1 MVASST
7 SSSSAKS
14 KPSSLF
20 ADADG
25 SFARN
30 MKALSRLTPF
40 LWPVGDSK
48 TRFKITLMVIFL
60 LASVIAG
67 VYAPLLL
74 KGAVDR
80 LAGDASDSGV
90 ARAVALP
97 IGLILSYGFVR
108 MLASFFSEIRRFLF
122 ARVAQSAVRKI
133 ALSVFEH
140 LLELSL
146 AFHLDRRMG
155 GLSRVIERG
164 VKSIEFLLEF
174 MLFNILPTLLQI
186 GLVAIVLWGRFSLL
200 FVAITLLTIGSYIL
214 FTLFVTEWRL
224 QFRREMN
231 YADNDAH
238 GKAIDSL
245 INFETVKY
253 FGNEAHE
260 KQRLDSALKVYENA
274 AVKSLTSLSYVN
286 LGQSVIIALGLITI
300 LLIAG
305 KGVVD
310 GTLSIGDFVL
320 VNTYLLQLYLPLDFL
335 GFVYRQTRQSLT
347 DMDDLFSLTDETP
360 TISDR
365 SAATKLKTNSPEVI
379 FDKVSFSYGSSSDS
393 ARQILQDISFHI
405 PHGKRLAIVGP
416 SGSGKSTIARLL
428 YRFYDVQKG
437 TISISAYDLR
447 NLTQESLHANI
458 GVVPQDTVLFND
470 TIYYNILYGNP
481 HARAADVERAA
492 RMAHIHEFIMSLPE
506 AYQTAVGERGLK
518 LSGGEKQRVAIARTL
533 LKNPGILILDE
544 ATSALDSNTEQEI
557 QKNLKELMENRTTL
571 MIAHRLSTITDAE
584 EILVLFE
591 GKIVERGKH
600 SQLLKNGKLYAAM
613 WDRQQKEADEGLEA
627 MPPVKKSKEK

>member
-90 ARAVALP
+90 ARAVALQ

-379 FDKVSFSYGSSSDS
+379 FDKVSFSYG
-393 ARQILQDISFHI
+393 
-405 PHGKRLAIVGP
+405 
-416 SGSGKSTIARLL
+416 
-428 YRFYDVQKG
+428 
-437 TISISAYDLR
+437 
-447 NLTQESLHANI
+447 
-458 GVVPQDTVLFND
+458 
-470 TIYYNILYGNP
+470 
-481 HARAADVERAA
+481 
-492 RMAHIHEFIMSLPE
+492 
-506 AYQTAVGERGLK
+506 
-518 LSGGEKQRVAIARTL
+518 
-533 LKNPGILILDE
+533 
-544 ATSALDSNTEQEI
+544 
-557 QKNLKELMENRTTL
+557 
-571 MIAHRLSTITDAE
+571 
-584 EILVLFE
+584 
-591 GKIVERGKH
+591 
-600 SQLLKNGKLYAAM
+600 
-613 WDRQQKEADEGLEA
+613 
-627 MPPVKKSKEK
+627 

>member
-1 MVASST
+1 MTNSSSSST
-7 SSSSAKS
+7 SDSTLGLGVEGGFSRHLKI
-14 KPSSLF
+14 
-20 ADADG
+20 
-25 SFARN
+25 
-30 MKALSRLTPF
+30 LSRLTPF

-48 TRFKITLMVIFL
+48 TRFKIIFMAVFL
-60 LASVIAG
+60 LASVLAG

-74 KGAVDR
+74 KDAVDR
-80 LAGDASDSGV
+80 LAGDASDGGV
-90 ARAVALP
+90 RRAVSLP
-97 IGLILSYGFVR
+97 LALILAYGFAR

-122 ARVAQSAVRKI
+122 ARVAQSAVRQI

-140 LLELSL
+140 LLRLSL
-146 AFHLDRRMG
+146 SFHLDRRMG

-186 GLVAIVLWGRFSLL
+186 GLISIVLWGRFSII

-253 FGNEAHE
+253 FGNEEHE
-260 KQRLDSALKVYENA
+260 KQRLDTALKVYENA
-274 AVKSLTSLSYVN
+274 AVRSLTSLSYVN
-286 LGQSVIIALGLITI
+286 LGQSAIIALGLIVI
-300 LLIAG
+300 LILAG
-305 KGVVD
+305 RGVVQ
-310 GTLSIGDFVL
+310 GTFSVGDFVL

-360 TISDR
+360 AVQDR
-365 SAATKLKTNSPEVI
+365 KAATELKTNSPEVS
-379 FDKVSFSYGSSSDS
+379 FDKVSFSYDSS
-393 ARQILQDISFHI
+393 RQILQDITFHI

-437 TISISAYDLR
+437 KISISTYDLR
-447 NLTQESLHANI
+447 NISQASLRASI

-481 HARAADVERAA
+481 HARAVDVERAA
-492 RMAHIHEFIMSLPE
+492 RLAHIHDFIMTLPD
-506 AYQTAVGERGLK
+506 AYQTPVGERGLK

-557 QKNLKELMENRTTL
+557 QKNLKDLMQNRTTL
-571 MIAHRLSTITDAE
+571 MIAHRLSTITEAE
-584 EILVLFE
+584 EILVISE

-600 SQLLKNGKLYAAM
+600 SALLKKAGLYAAM
-613 WDRQQKEADEGLEA
+613 WERQQKEADEGLVA
-627 MPPVKKSKEK
+627 NPKKTGRKKQKPSE

>member
-1 MVASST
+1 MT
-7 SSSSAKS
+7 NPSSANNHS
-14 KPSSLF
+14 TL
-20 ADADG
+20 ALG
-25 SFARN
+25 GEGGFARHW
-30 MKALSRLTPF
+30 KILSRLTPF

-60 LASVIAG
+60 LASVIVG

-74 KGAVDR
+74 KDAVDR
-80 LAGDASDSGV
+80 LAGDASDGGV
-90 ARAVALP
+90 SRAVALP
-97 IGLILSYGFVR
+97 LGLILAYGFAR

-122 ARVAQSAVRKI
+122 ARVAQSAVRQI
-133 ALSVFEH
+133 ALTVFEH
-140 LLELSL
+140 LLCLSL
-146 AFHLDRRMG
+146 SFHLDRRMG

-186 GLVAIVLWGRFSLL
+186 GLVSIVLWGRFSII
-200 FVAITLLTIGSYIL
+200 FVAATLLTIGGYIL

-231 YADNDAH
+231 FADNDAH

-253 FGNEAHE
+253 FGNEKHE
-260 KQRLDSALKVYENA
+260 KQRLDTALKVYENA
-274 AVKSLTSLSYVN
+274 AVRSLTSLSYVN
-286 LGQSVIIALGLITI
+286 LGQSAIIAVGLIVI
-300 LLIAG
+300 LILAG
-305 KGVVD
+305 RGVVQ
-310 GTLSIGDFVL
+310 GTFSVGDFVL

-347 DMDDLFSLTDETP
+347 DMDDLFSLTDQTP
-360 TISDR
+360 EVRDR
-365 SAATKLKTNSPEVI
+365 EAATELKTSSPDVS
-379 FDKVSFSYGSSSDS
+379 FDKVSFSYDPS
-393 ARQILQDISFHI
+393 RKILQDISFHI

-428 YRFYDVQKG
+428 YRFYDVQQGK
-437 TISISAYDLR
+437 ISISTYDLR
-447 NLTQESLHANI
+447 NISQVSLHASI

-481 HARAADVERAA
+481 HARAVDVERAA
-492 RMAHIHEFIMSLPE
+492 RLAHIHEFVMALPD
-506 AYQTAVGERGLK
+506 AYQTPVGERGLK

-557 QKNLKELMENRTTL
+557 QKNLKDLMQNRTTL
-571 MIAHRLSTITDAE
+571 MIAHRLSTITEAE
-584 EILVLFE
+584 EILVLSE
-591 GKIVERGKH
+591 GKVVERGTHAVLMK
-600 SQLLKNGKLYAAM
+600 KGGLYKAM
-613 WDRQQKEADEGLEA
+613 WERQQKEADEGLVEK
-627 MPPVKKSKEK
+627 VKKVDGKGKKTSA